1 MSRIDRERCDTL
13 VMAALE
19 ASSRTGEEI
28 LDHLARTARRTPR
41 PSVRQLWTSL
51 HRLERNRLLRRVVGD
66 RRRFR
71 LTDTGERVLHA
82 RVAAVQAYGSAL
94 ELVTAS

>member
-1 MSRIDRERCDTL
+1 MSTIDRERCDTL
-13 VMAALE
+13 VLAALE
-19 ASSRTGEEI
+19 ATARTGEEI
-28 LDHLARTARRTPR
+28 LDHLARTARRTTR

-51 HRLERNRLLRRVVGD
+51 HRLERNRLVRRVVGD

-71 LTDTGERVLHA
+71 LTDTGRRVVQA
-82 RVAAVQAYGSAL
+82 RIAAARAYGSAL

>member
-1 MSRIDRERCDTL
+1 MSTIDRERCDTL
-13 VMAALE
+13 VLAALE
-19 ASSRTGEEI
+19 SSARTGEEI
-28 LDHLARTARRTPR
+28 LDHLARTARRTAR

-71 LTDTGERVLHA
+71 LTDTGLRVVQA
-82 RVAAVQAYGSAL
+82 RVAAARAYSAAL
-94 ELVTAS
+94 EMVAAS